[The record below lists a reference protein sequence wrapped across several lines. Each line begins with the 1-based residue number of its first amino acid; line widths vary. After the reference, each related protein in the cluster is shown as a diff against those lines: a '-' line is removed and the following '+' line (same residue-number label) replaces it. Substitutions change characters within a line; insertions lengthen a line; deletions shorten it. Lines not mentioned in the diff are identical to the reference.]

1 MTEQQHS
8 GNGCALPLSL
18 CLKGR
23 LWILI
28 FLFIR
33 VPSIYHRQYAG
44 DITLQTK
51 VCLVKA
57 IVFPVVRH
65 ECESWTIKKA
75 EHWKIDAFELW
86 CWRRLLRVPW
96 TAGTSNKSIIKDYQP
111 WIFIGRTD
119 AKAEA
124 PILWP
129 PDAKNWVPKEDSDAG
144 KDWRWEEKGEG
155 DDRGWEDCM
164 TSRTWCTRVWASS
177 GSWWWTGRPGMLQ
190 SMESQRVGHDCATEL
205 TDARYWTFTGDL
217 GRYHSFHWR
226 TYQYT
231 IINCLMPLTRK
242 KKKKCFL
249 PS

>member
-1 MTEQQHS
+1 MGKIPWRKAWQHISVFLPGENPYGQRSLAGYSPWGCKELDMTEQQHS

-33 VPSIYHRQYAG
+33 VPSIYHRHYAG

-144 KDWRWEEKGEG
+144 KDWGQEEKGTTE
-155 DDRGWEDCM
+155 DDMVGWPHRLNGCEYE
-164 TSRTWCTRVWASS
+164 
-177 GSWWWTGRPGMLQ
+177 WWWWGWMP
-190 SMESQRVGHDCATEL
+190 
-205 TDARYWTFTGDL
+205 
-217 GRYHSFHWR
+217 R
-226 TYQYT
+226 T
-231 IINCLMPLTRK
+231 
-242 KKKKCFL
+242 
-249 PS
+249 